1 MLCENCKK
9 ATATT
14 HIKRSVN
21 GVTREYHLC
30 PECAAKLGFSNFHFF
45 DMNDLWSTFLG
56 NGQSAMPQTK
66 RCRTCNTSFEEI
78 INNGKM
84 GCPDCYTEFREEI
97 LPTLIKIHGKTEHKG
112 ISPENSGSAETN
124 AENTQV
130 DEITKLENELKTA
143 IENEEFEKAAELRD
157 ILKEKRGEING

>member
-1 MLCENCKK
+1 
-9 ATATT
+9 
-14 HIKRSVN
+14 
-21 GVTREYHLC
+21 
-30 PECAAKLGFSNFHFF
+30 
-45 DMNDLWSTFLG
+45 
-56 NGQSAMPQTK
+56 
-66 RCRTCNTSFEEI
+66 
-78 INNGKM
+78 M